1 MISKI
6 VWNPL
11 FRFLLFWTI
20 AGAFVYSADHYL
32 DAFSLTKLVA
42 VGRSGMEGGVDDAA
56 KLIEDPRVVS
66 SLAFAIGVAGTAL
79 LLAFLIMHVFLVKM
93 SMGSARR
100 ILNRRAGEL
109 GFAST
114 YEERIKPRLLRHPL
128 VGSAWKEFD
137 DTLLKDRVD
146 QGEPIENTIRPQAFI
161 NVAMIRE
168 KLPGLKVI
176 SSISGYFVGTG
187 LLLTFVGIV
196 LALHKAATAAGSSDA
211 AVMQSAVQELLQ
223 VASFKFWTSIAGLAT
238 SIVFALAS
246 RWFVIWIESALTRF
260 CEDAEHQLKY
270 SSPNSIAAKAFEVGK
285 DQRDQLKEI
294 NSDRYFS
301 RLADSVGPLIEQAME
316 RAFSPVGTQ
325 IGTAI
330 EQLKAT
336 SQSGLAD
343 MTKDFTAALQNG
355 AGTEMRGVQDALRE
369 IQVSLVKTHEGM
381 RGGGED
387 FSRRLSEAAENLN
400 RLVSEAGTRLEGSA
414 EQSRAGLADVVAAF
428 KQTMDAANA
437 RIEAELGNAAS
448 SASSKVEAAMGRVMD
463 GLEGQVRNLM
473 QGLTEFQSS
482 SAADAKQTSD
492 RLREAQEGMASS
504 VTSASA
510 DAVNALQSGVAN
522 AFERISSEIDRFQA
536 AMSRGESA
544 LSHQAIAITEA
555 STQTRIVA
563 DAFSDTAQQIR
574 STSAPLLES
583 ADKMARATTEL
594 NASVGKTLSTMD
606 ASNQSAG
613 LLAQSLTEQVAG
625 LRQLWEGY
633 RAQFDRVDQDLA
645 KAVQVLGDATAA
657 QADKLYSFTK
667 QTDEGLGKAVST
679 LATIVSEIKENTSD
693 LSDTIEQ
700 LAKSGRHIAAQ

>member
-1 MISKI
+1 
-6 VWNPL
+6 
-11 FRFLLFWTI
+11 
-20 AGAFVYSADHYL
+20 
-32 DAFSLTKLVA
+32 
-42 VGRSGMEGGVDDAA
+42 
-56 KLIEDPRVVS
+56 
-66 SLAFAIGVAGTAL
+66 
-79 LLAFLIMHVFLVKM
+79 
-93 SMGSARR
+93 
-100 ILNRRAGEL
+100 
-109 GFAST
+109 
-114 YEERIKPRLLRHPL
+114 
-128 VGSAWKEFD
+128 
-137 DTLLKDRVD
+137 
-146 QGEPIENTIRPQAFI
+146 
-161 NVAMIRE
+161 
-168 KLPGLKVI
+168 
-176 SSISGYFVGTG
+176 
-187 LLLTFVGIV
+187 
-196 LALHKAATAAGSSDA
+196 
-211 AVMQSAVQELLQ
+211 
-223 VASFKFWTSIAGLAT
+223 
-238 SIVFALAS
+238 
-246 RWFVIWIESALTRF
+246 
-260 CEDAEHQLKY
+260 
-270 SSPNSIAAKAFEVGK
+270 
-285 DQRDQLKEI
+285 
-294 NSDRYFS
+294 
-301 RLADSVGPLIEQAME
+301 VGPLIEQAME

-437 RIEAELGNAAS
+437 RIETELGNAAS
-448 SASSKVEAAMGRVMD
+448 GASSKVEAAMGRVMD

-563 DAFSDTAQQIR
+563 DAFSDTAQHIR